1 MPNNVTCEINGNIAT
16 ITLAAPDSKVNILN
30 SEFMSELEQTAH
42 TLGNNNELRGAIVI
56 SGQPAGFIAG
66 ADIDEFENVTDPQKG
81 AALAAS
87 GQHVFNLW
95 EALPFPV
102 IAAIHGHCMGGGTE
116 FSLACHYR
124 IATESTLIAL
134 PEVKLGI
141 LPGFG
146 GTQRLPRLIS
156 LERSLDLIL
165 SGRSIRS
172 SDALKAGLIDR
183 LVDDNSLKNE
193 ANDFLTEIITDNS
206 VVLSQRK
213 KKSGGWRRM
222 FLEKIPI
229 GRRFLFRN
237 ARQQLLKKTGGHYP
251 APLKAL
257 EIIEEGLALSMKAG
271 LELEANALGEMIV
284 TPVSKN
290 LVHLFHLSQ
299 RPKKIA
305 GQSSMGHVIKK
316 VAVLGAGIMGG
327 GIAQLLA
334 SRGITTILKDINQ
347 QALET
352 GIEHARNIFKAEQQK
367 KRYPD
372 AAIEKKM
379 ALLTT
384 TLVYDQFADVDL
396 VIEAVVEK
404 LPIKQAV
411 LRETEPHL
419 PLHALFASNTSALSI
434 SELQESAQRMEQIGG
449 LHFFNPVDKMPLIE
463 IVRGRQTSDE
473 AANALFQFAINI
485 GKIPI
490 ITSDKSGFLVNR
502 LLVTYLLEAALTATE
517 GVNWRSIDKLM
528 TDFGYPMG
536 PFRLVDEVG
545 MDIAVEV
552 GETLCQAFNY
562 LQPTD
567 LLHKILNK
575 GLLGKKGGSG
585 FYNYING
592 HSEGVNLA
600 IETVIPA
607 TERLAGHTELKRL
620 MYLMVNEA
628 GRCLEEGVVAAPE
641 DIDTG
646 MVFGTGFP
654 PFHGGLCRWAD
665 AEGFPGIIKTLKAF
679 ASQHGDRFAPCDYLK
694 ERSRFYL

>member
-1 MPNNVTCEINGNIAT
+1 MSNCITYEINENIVT
-16 ITLAAPDSKVNILN
+16 ITLLTPDSKVNILN
-30 SEFMSELEQTAH
+30 NQFMSELEQVAH
-42 TLGNNNELRGAIVI
+42 TLANNSEIQGAIII

-66 ADIDEFENVTDPQKG
+66 ADIDEFKNITDAQKG

-87 GQHVFNLW
+87 GQYVFNLW

-102 IAAIHGHCMGGGTE
+102 VAAIHGHCMGGGTE
-116 FSLACHYR
+116 FTLACHYR
-124 IATESTLIAL
+124 IATENTLIAL

-156 LERSLDLIL
+156 LERSLDFIL

-172 SDALKAGLIDR
+172 SEALKTGLIDR
-183 LVDDNSLKNE
+183 LADNDSLKNE
-193 ANDFLTEIITDNS
+193 AKALLSEIMSDNS

-213 KKSGGWRRM
+213 KKSAGWRQIL
-222 FLEKIPI
+222 LERNPI

-237 ARQQLLKKTGGHYP
+237 ARQRLMKKTGGHYP

-257 EIIEEGLALSMKAG
+257 EIIEEGLTLSLKSG
-271 LELEANALGEMIV
+271 LELEANTLGEMIV

-305 GQSSMGHVIKK
+305 GQSSMGHEIKK

-327 GIAQLLA
+327 GIVHLLA
-334 SRGITTILKDINQ
+334 NRGITTILKDINQ

-352 GIEHARNIFKAEQQK
+352 GIQHAKNLFKTEQK
-367 KRYPD
+367 KKSFPD
-372 AAIEKKM
+372 SDIENKM

-384 TLVYDQFADVDL
+384 TLTYDSFTDVDL

-419 PLHALFASNTSALSI
+419 PHHALFASNTSALAI
-434 SELQESAQRMEQIGG
+434 SKIQESAQRMGQIAG

-473 AANALFQFAINI
+473 TTNTLFQFAIDI
-485 GKIPI
+485 GKLPI

-552 GETLCQAFNY
+552 GDTLCQTFNY

-567 LLHKILNK
+567 LLHKLLNK

-585 FYNYING
+585 FYNYTNG

-607 TERLAGHTELKRL
+607 TERLADHTELKRL

-628 GRCLEEGVVAAPE
+628 GRCIEEGVVAAPE
-641 DIDTG
+641 DVDTG

-665 AEGFPGIIKTLKAF
+665 AEGLPGIVKTLKAF
-679 ASQHGDRFAPCDYLK
+679 ASQHGDRFTPCDYLK
-694 ERSRFYL
+694 DRSGFYL